1 MADSTR
7 ALVEKQLGRVRRRL
21 LLQIAVESVLLT
33 AAVGLLASVLW
44 FVVRPFTVAGYHI
57 QWGGWLEVSGESIR
71 WGVPIG
77 MLALSVGAGL
87 ILAWMRR
94 PSDIASSLA
103 MDERFGLKQRVT
115 TFLTLPAEARES
127 LAGQALLHDVTEKLS
142 RLEVSGAFPL
152 RVSLKQVLIPV
163 GTFALAILA
172 CVFEPYL
179 GNLRLTSTAIA
190 EQPRPNIEAKD
201 VQKQLDALK
210 DKLEKRSQEEQIKSE
225 ELKEIEKEF
234 EKLVKDPIDGKDPEK
249 VREQLDKMRKL
260 EDKMKNRLEDLREKT
275 EKIDRLKDQLKQLG
289 IDKDKLAAKDG
300 PAKDFEDALMKG
312 DFDKAKAALEK
323 LVKDLKNDKLNPQ
336 QKKELAEQF
345 KKLQDQMKK
354 VMDNNDLMKQLK
366 KDLKDGK
373 ITEEQM
379 ARELDRFKDLQ
390 DLTDIVG
397 DAKEALEKLGGKDGK
412 DGKEALDKLMKRFEE
427 IELTE
432 KEIRDLLRDQEEIE
446 DAMRLLMRAMNGDEF
461 GDGQGDGLGQGQFPG
476 GRRPIDPNDP
486 NSKIRDKRSRAFA
499 SPKGMQRV
507 TGYARGGN
515 FAKIPAK
522 AVEGAF
528 RQAQQNAPEA
538 IERQRIPDDAAEM
551 TREYFRKLGNQK

>member
-1 MADSTR
+1 MADPTR
-7 ALVEKQLGRVRRRL
+7 VLVEKQLGRVRRRL
-21 LLQIAVESVLLT
+21 FLQVVVESVLLT
-33 AAVGLLASVLW
+33 AALGLLASMLW
-44 FVVRPFTVAGYHI
+44 FLVRPFAFDGSSATVRWSVPAGLL
-57 QWGGWLEVSGESIR
+57 GVSI
-71 WGVPIG
+71 V
-77 MLALSVGAGL
+77 AGL
-87 ILAWMRR
+87 ILAWLRR
-94 PSDIASSLA
+94 PGVVASSLA

-115 TFLTLPAEARES
+115 TFLTLPADAIDTP
-127 LAGQALLHDVTEKLS
+127 AGQALLHDVTDKLS

-163 GTFALAILA
+163 GVFVLALLA

-179 GNLRLTSTAIA
+179 GALRIPSRASA
-190 EQPRPNIEAKD
+190 EENRPKVNDIKD
-201 VQKQLDALK
+201 VQKQMDALK
-210 DKLEKRSQEEQIKSE
+210 DKIEKRNQEEQIKSE

-234 EKLVKDPIDGKDPEK
+234 EKLIKDPIDGKDPEK
-249 VREQLDKMRKL
+249 VREQLDKMRNL
-260 EDKMKNRLEDLREKT
+260 EDKMKERLEGLREKT

-289 IDKDKLAAKDG
+289 MDKEKIAGKDG

-312 DFDKAKAALEK
+312 DLDKAKAALEK
-323 LVKDLKNDKLNPQ
+323 LIKDLKNDKLNPQ
-336 QKKELAEQF
+336 EKKALADQF
-345 KKLQDQMKK
+345 KKLQDQLQKL
-354 VMDNNDLMKQLK
+354 MDNDDLMKQLK

-373 ITEEQM
+373 ITEEQL
-379 ARELDRFKDLQ
+379 ARELERFKDLQ
-390 DLTDIVG
+390 DLTDILG
-397 DAKEALEKLGGKDGK
+397 DAKGALDKLDGK
-412 DGKEALDKLMKRFEE
+412 DAKEALDKLLKRFEE

-486 NSKIRDKRSRAFA
+486 DGKIKNERSRADNN
-499 SPKGMQRV
+499 PKGMQRV
-507 TGYARGGN
+507 IGYARGGN
-515 FAKIPAK
+515 FSKIPAK

-538 IERQRIPDDAAEM
+538 IERQRIPEDAAEL

>member
-21 LLQIAVESVLLT
+21 FLQVAVESLLLT
-33 AAVGLLASVLW
+33 VAVGLLASMLW
-44 FVVRPFTVAGYHI
+44 FLVRPFAFDGSGTTV
-57 QWGGWLEVSGESIR
+57 R
-71 WGVPIG
+71 WSVPGALLGLSTIG
-77 MLALSVGAGL
+77 GL

-103 MDERFGLKQRVT
+103 LDERFGLKQRVT
-115 TFLTLPAEARES
+115 TFLTLPADAIDS
-127 LAGQALLHDVTEKLS
+127 LAGEALLHDVTAKLS
-142 RLEVSGAFPL
+142 RLEISGAFPL
-152 RVSLKQVLIPV
+152 RVTLKQVLIPA

-179 GNLRLTSTAIA
+179 GNLFPGSRVIA
-190 EQPRPNIEAKD
+190 AQENRPNIEAK
-201 VQKQLDALK
+201 VIQKQLDALK
-210 DKLEKRSQEEQIKSE
+210 DKIEKRNQEDQIKSE

-234 EKLVKDPIDGKDPEK
+234 EKLIKDPVDGKDPEK

-260 EDKMKNRLEDLREKT
+260 EDKMKERLDDLREKT

-289 IDKDKLAAKDG
+289 IDKDKLSGKDG

-312 DFDKAKAALEK
+312 DFDKAKTALEK
-323 LVKDLKNDKLNPQ
+323 LMKDLKNDKLTPD
-336 QKKELAEQF
+336 QKKEVAEQF

-354 VMDNNDLMKQLK
+354 LMDNNDLMKQLK

-373 ITEEQM
+373 ITEEQFM
-379 ARELDRFKDLQ
+379 KELDRFKDLQ
-390 DLTDIVG
+390 DLTDILG
-397 DAKEALEKLGGKDGK
+397 DAKDALEKGGGKEALE
-412 DGKEALDKLMKRFEE
+412 KLMKRFEE

-476 GRRPIDPNDP
+476 ARRPIDPNDP
-486 NSKIRDKRSRAFA
+486 NSKIRDERSRADNSA
-499 SPKGMQRV
+499 KGMQRV

-515 FAKIPAK
+515 FSKIPAK